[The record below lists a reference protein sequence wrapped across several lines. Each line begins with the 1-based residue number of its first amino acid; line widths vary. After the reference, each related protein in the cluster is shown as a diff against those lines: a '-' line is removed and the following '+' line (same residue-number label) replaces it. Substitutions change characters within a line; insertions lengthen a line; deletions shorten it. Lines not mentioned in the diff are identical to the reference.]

1 MQSITFDQAEAI
13 GVVQS
18 VDTGTAVVQ
27 VTEPN
32 QLSMLQVNHMV
43 VIQASAP
50 GQLLIGMVSK
60 IMRRF
65 AQVPGW
71 TGDED
76 AAAADIVKV
85 TLVGTLITGEGGA
98 PRYSSALWS
107 RCPPSTPCAA
117 AWPTSS

>member
-1 MQSITFDQAEAI
+1 MQSITFDQTEAI

-65 AQVPGW
+65 AQVQIGRASCR
-71 TGDED
+71 ER
-76 AAAADIVKV
+76 V
-85 TLVGTLITGEGGA
+85 
-98 PRYSSALWS
+98 
-107 RCPPSTPCAA
+107 
-117 AWPTSS
+117 

>member
-76 AAAADIVKV
+76 AAAAGMEAFLKEN
-85 TLVGTLITGEGGA
+85 L
-98 PRYSSALWS
+98 
-107 RCPPSTPCAA
+107 
-117 AWPTSS
+117 

>member
-43 VIQASAP
+43 I
-50 GQLLIGMVSK
+50 
-60 IMRRF
+60 
-65 AQVPGW
+65 
-71 TGDED
+71 
-76 AAAADIVKV
+76 
-85 TLVGTLITGEGGA
+85 
-98 PRYSSALWS
+98 
-107 RCPPSTPCAA
+107 
-117 AWPTSS
+117 